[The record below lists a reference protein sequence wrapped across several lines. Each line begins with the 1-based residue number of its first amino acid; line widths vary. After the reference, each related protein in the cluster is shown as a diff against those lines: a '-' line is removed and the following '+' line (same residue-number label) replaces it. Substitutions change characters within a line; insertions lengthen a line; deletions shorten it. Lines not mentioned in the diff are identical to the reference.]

1 MPGPPPKPE
10 SQRRRRNK
18 PKSFGEAEPEV
29 FAGAVDAPPLDI
41 PGAHRLVVDLYA
53 SLAESVE
60 GHYYSPAD
68 WQRARLEMHYLN
80 ELLNGDKTPGAMA
93 WTTVQA
99 ALQALLVSPAEKRRI
114 GIELQRKQL
123 DPDEDAAV
131 AQIDEYRRR
140 LGG

>member
-1 MPGPPPKPE
+1 MPGPAPKPE

-29 FAGAVDAPPLDI
+29 VAAAVDAPELGID
-41 PGAHRLVVDLYA
+41 GAHHLVVDLYA

-60 GHYYSPAD
+60 GRFYSPAD

-80 ELLNGDKTPGAMA
+80 ELLLGDKTPGAMA
-93 WTTVQA
+93 WATVQS
-99 ALQALLVSPAEKRRI
+99 ALGSLLVSPADKRRL
-114 GIELQRKQL
+114 GIELQRKQV
-123 DPDEDAAV
+123 DSDEDAAV
-131 AQIDEYRRR
+131 LQMAEYAKR

>member
-1 MPGPPPKPE
+1 MPGPVPKPE

-29 FAGAVDAPPLDI
+29 VAAAVDAPALGID
-41 PGAHRLVVDLYA
+41 GAHQLVVDLYA

-60 GHYYSPAD
+60 GRFYSPAD
-68 WQRARLEMHYLN
+68 WQRARLEMNYLN
-80 ELLNGDKTPGAMA
+80 ELLLGDKTPGAMA
-93 WTTVQA
+93 WATVQS
-99 ALQALLVSPAEKRRI
+99 ALGDLLVSPADKRRL
-114 GIELQRKQL
+114 GIELQRKRV
-123 DPDEDAAV
+123 DSDEDAAV